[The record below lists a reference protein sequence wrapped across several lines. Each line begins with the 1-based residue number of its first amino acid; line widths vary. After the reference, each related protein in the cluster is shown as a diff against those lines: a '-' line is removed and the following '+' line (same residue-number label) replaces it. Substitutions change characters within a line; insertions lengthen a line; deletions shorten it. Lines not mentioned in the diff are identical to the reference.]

1 MRTRR
6 NLPFGDPSMK
16 VKLAIAGVL
25 AAALLSSPAVLAQS
39 APQIR
44 VGVLNCNVAGGA
56 GFVFG
61 SSKQLD
67 CVFES
72 GQRRERYHGVINKY
86 GLDLGVTSNS
96 VIAWAVLASTDKVG
110 PGSLAGTYGGIS
122 GEASVG
128 VGLGANALLGGS
140 NRSIGLQPLSVG
152 AQQGLNVAV
161 GIAALELRPG

>member
-1 MRTRR
+1 MTRR
-6 NLPFGDPSMK
+6 FL
-16 VKLAIAGVL
+16 IAGLLV
-25 AAALLSSPAVLAQS
+25 AAAPLCSAAFAQP

-44 VGVLNCNVAGGA
+44 VGVLSCDVAGGA

-72 GQRRERYHGVINKY
+72 GPRRERYHGVVNKF
-86 GLDLGVTSNS
+86 GLDLGVTTNS
-96 VIAWAVLASTDKVG
+96 IISWAVLTSTDAVG
-110 PGSLAGTYGGIS
+110 PGALAGSYGGVS
-122 GEASVG
+122 GEASIG

-140 NRSIGLQPLSVG
+140 NRSIALQPLSVG
-152 AQQGLNVAV
+152 AQQGLNIAV

>member
-1 MRTRR
+1 M
-6 NLPFGDPSMK
+6 
-16 VKLAIAGVL
+16 LATSAAGRLATAIVFTTL
-25 AAALLSSPAVLAQS
+25 ASASAAAQSPQV
-39 APQIR
+39 R

-72 GQRRERYHGVINKY
+72 DGRRERYHGVINKF

-96 VIAWAVLASTDKVG
+96 VIAWAVLATTDKVG
-110 PGSLAGTYGGIS
+110 RGALAGTYGGVS
-122 GEASVG
+122 GEASIG

>member
-1 MRTRR
+1 M
-6 NLPFGDPSMK
+6 NS
-16 VKLAIAGVL
+16 KLVVSGLLI
-25 AAALLSSPAVLAQS
+25 AALLSSPTVLAQS

-72 GQRRERYHGVINKY
+72 GQRRERYHGVINKF

-96 VIAWAVLASTDKVG
+96 VIAWAVLASTDNVG
-110 PGSLAGTYGGIS
+110 SGTLAGTYGGVS

-140 NRSIGLQPLSVG
+140 NRSIALQPLSVG

-161 GIAALELRPG
+161 AVAALELRPG